1 MPCHRALVTLSA
13 ILLLLATVAWGC
25 SSSDDELDSG
35 AAAAQQ
41 GSGSAFTF
49 VTPSFTEVRPRIR
62 IPTKNTCH
70 GENES
75 PLFNWTNA
83 PAGTVSF
90 ALLGENVDSNAGIW
104 AHWILFNIPADV
116 TELPAAISTSTEVLP
131 DGTTQG
137 TNDYK
142 NLGYQGPCPPARI
155 NSYAVEDSRLRPDTF
170 VPDRYRFR
178 LYALDAMP
186 DLAPGAGKIEFD
198 TAIAG
203 HILAQADASGK
214 FTPPLVLSEKGSGF
228 LESGAT
234 ATAGETSATNGEKI
248 YNSLGQLI
256 TPTPAAGGGQ

>member
-1 MPCHRALVTLSA
+1 MPRHRALVTLSA
-13 ILLLLATVAWGC
+13 VLLLLATVAWGC

-75 PLFNWTNA
+75 PPFNWTNA

-155 NSYAVEDSRLRPDTF
+155 SSYAVEDSRLRPDTF

-178 LYALDAMP
+178 LYALDA
-186 DLAPGAGKIEFD
+186 
-198 TAIAG
+198 AIAG

-234 ATAGETSATNGEKI
+234 ATASSLTGRDLCHQRGED
-248 YNSLGQLI
+248 L
-256 TPTPAAGGGQ
+256 